1 MSGIQKAKLCFMVN
15 ILKDTC
21 NATIP
26 DQIKTNFLQ
35 TILIITP
42 VSQLKSLFDF
52 KLDYFL
58 KFL

>member
-21 NATIP
+21 NVTIP

-42 VSQLKSLFDF
+42 VPQLKSLFDF